1 MYIIFFRALKNS
13 IAENPYFVMKFLNI
27 LNTELRI
34 RSVFDYKTMK
44 KANNNDVII
53 PPSPQN
59 VIYTIFLNGN
69 QTNALFYLQTTNNCL
84 HFSRLYHLGMY
95 SI

>member
-1 MYIIFFRALKNS
+1 MADVYIYYLFFLRALKNS
-13 IAENPYFVMKFLNI
+13 IAENPYFVMEFLNI

-53 PPSPQN
+53 PPL
-59 VIYTIFLNGN
+59 LNLCSHN
-69 QTNALFYLQTTNNCL
+69 FPKKEPN
-84 HFSRLYHLGMY
+84 
-95 SI
+95 

>member
-1 MYIIFFRALKNS
+1 MRELKSYVQESMTDVYIHILFLRALKNS
-13 IAENPYFVMKFLNI
+13 IAENPYFVMEFLNI

-53 PPSPQN
+53 PPN
-59 VIYTIFLNGN
+59 FLN
-69 QTNALFYLQTTNNCL
+69 L
-84 HFSRLYHLGMY
+84 
-95 SI
+95 